1 MSRVDIL
8 GVQFDALTPDEAVL
22 AAEALPRGSRVVTPN
37 PEIVMAARSDPEL
50 MEIINSSGLVTADGI
65 GIIYAAKL
73 LGRKL
78 PGRVTGIG
86 LVSALFER
94 MAKRGGSVYLFG
106 AKPGV
111 AEKAGEKIVSEYPG
125 INVAGTHDGY
135 FSDDAEIIE
144 DINRARPD
152 LLLVCLGAPKQE
164 KWMAARSGVIDA
176 GLMMGLGGVLDVY
189 AGNVKRAPK
198 LFQKLG
204 LEWLYRAVTQ
214 PSRFKRILKLPGFLF
229 AALRERGREKK

>member
-8 GVQFDALTPDEAVL
+8 GVKFDALTLDEAVSV
-22 AAEALPRGSRVVTPN
+22 AESLPRGSRVVTPN

-50 MEIINSSGLVTADGI
+50 MEIVNGSGLVTVDGI

-86 LVSALFER
+86 LVTALFER
-94 MAKRGGSVYLFG
+94 LASRGGTVYLFG

-111 AEKAGEKIVSEYPG
+111 AEQAAEKIAAEFPG
-125 INVAGTHDGY
+125 ISVVGTHDGY
-135 FSDDAEIIE
+135 FSDDSEIIE
-144 DINRARPD
+144 DINRRHPD

-164 KWMAARSGVIDA
+164 KWMGSRSGVVDA
-176 GLMMGLGGVLDVY
+176 GLMIGLGGVLDVY

-204 LEWLYRAVTQ
+204 LEWLYRTVTQ
-214 PSRFKRILKLPGFLF
+214 PSRLKRNIKLPGFLF
-229 AALRERGREKK
+229 VALRERCKGNK

>member
-8 GVQFDALTPDEAVL
+8 GVQFDALTPEEAVL

-50 MEIINSSGLVTADGI
+50 MEIINGSGLVTADGI

-86 LVSALFER
+86 LVTELFRR
-94 MAKRGGSVYLFG
+94 MAGRGGTVYLFG

-111 AEKAGEKIVSEYPG
+111 AEKAFEKISSDFPG
-125 INVAGTHDGY
+125 IQVIGTHDGY
-135 FSDDAEIIE
+135 FSDDADIIE

-164 KWMAARSGVIDA
+164 KWMASVDGVVDA

-204 LEWLYRAVTQ
+204 LEWLYRAITQ
-214 PSRFKRILKLPGFLF
+214 PSRFKRILKLPGFLLT
-229 AALRERGREKK
+229 AVREHGREKK